1 MGETFSE
8 AAPVL
13 LLAVASLVAVGAKRL
28 RIPYTIALVLAGV
41 ILAALRLIPVVEL
54 EPHLI
59 LTLFLPALLFEAAF
73 HLEFE
78 ELRQNLRTVVTLA
91 VPGVLLSTGIVGALV
106 VGGTYLMGQPI
117 SWPVALLF
125 GALISATDPI
135 SVVALF
141 REVGAP
147 KRLSV
152 ILEGESL
159 FNDGTAIVLY
169 RILAG
174 IVLAG
179 TFDPLISVRQFLIVA
194 LGGGALGLVTGYL
207 FSRLISR
214 IDDHL
219 VEITLTV
226 VMIYGVYLL
235 AEALRESGVI
245 AVVVAGLV
253 MGNYGA
259 RRGMSPTTRITLVSF
274 WEYVAFVVNSV
285 IFLIIGMQAEFL
297 GSVIANPLLIAIAI
311 GAVLVARAVVVY
323 PLSFLIARLV
333 EATPSS
339 WGHVLYWGGLRGS
352 VSLALALGLSQAIP
366 ERPLLVSMAF
376 GYVFFS
382 LVVQGLTMS
391 PLLRR
396 LGLVLSPREREEYEQ
411 IRAQLL
417 SLRAAWEYLRTLR
430 EDGILS
436 NPVWEQLN
444 GEFRLAGQ
452 QLSQELEHLYQRYGE
467 LQTEELLTTRRE
479 ILRIQRATL
488 QDLLRK
494 GAISEMVYRRLI
506 AGLDEQ
512 LECLKRWE
520 GRRAAA
526 EGEPQPATV
535 ADSVQEC
542 VTGPMAWAP
551 AEPQGAEEPAASSPA
566 AASEE

>member
-1 MGETFSE
+1 MEETFSE
-8 AAPVL
+8 AAVVL

-41 ILAALRLIPVVEL
+41 ILATLHLIPAVEL

-106 VGGTYLMGQPI
+106 VGGTHLMGRPI
-117 SWPVALLF
+117 AWPVALLF

-179 TFDPLISVRQFLIVA
+179 TFDPLMSVRQFLIVA
-194 LGGGALGLVTGYL
+194 LGGGALGLVVGYL
-207 FSRLISR
+207 FSRLVGR

-219 VEITLTV
+219 IEITLTV
-226 VMIYGVYLL
+226 VMAYGVYLA
-235 AEALRESGVI
+235 AEALHVSGVI
-245 AVVVAGLV
+245 AVVVAALV

-274 WEYVAFVVNSV
+274 WEYVVFVVNSV

-333 EATPSS
+333 EAIPPS

-352 VSLALALGLSQAIP
+352 VSLALALGLSEAIP

-382 LVVQGLTMS
+382 LVVQGLTMG

-396 LGLVLSPREREEYEQ
+396 LGLVLSQREREEYEQ

-417 SLRAAWEYLRTLR
+417 ALRAAWEYLRTLR

-436 NPVWEQLN
+436 TPVWEQLN

-452 QLSQELEHLYQRYGE
+452 QLSQEMERLYQQYGE
-467 LQTEELLTTRRE
+467 LRTEELLTTRRE

-494 GAISEMVYRRLI
+494 GAISEMVHRRLI

-512 LECLKRWE
+512 LECLEQWE
-520 GRRAAA
+520 SRRAVA

-535 ADSVQEC
+535 AESVQEC
-542 VTGPMAWAP
+542 DAGPMAWAP
-551 AEPQGAEEPAASSPA
+551 AEARGAEEPAASAPA
-566 AASEE
+566 TEE